1 MNKASHALPG
11 CPSRHEM
18 VRAAIYMEHRGFD
31 WKEWNTISRL
41 CGSSKAIRQYILAYV
56 KDALD
61 MWDGLVPTRGSNS
74 HEIAYIA
81 AFHSFCTTRK
91 EIHSEQRAD
100 ALARMKPESW
110 SKARYEVAWEDYI
123 KRTEQ
128 NVKVTTALKE
138 SLEHETCEFYN
149 EPYAS
154 TSSCSIVPFPAA
166 RR

>member
-1 MNKASHALPG
+1 MNHALSG

-18 VRAAIYMEHRGFD
+18 VRAAIYMEKRGFD
-31 WKEWNTISRL
+31 WNEWNIVSRL
-41 CGSSKAIRQYILAYV
+41 CGSSKAIRKYILAYI

-61 MWDGLVPTRGSNS
+61 MWDGLEPTVGSNNC
-74 HEIAYIA
+74 EIAYIA
-81 AFHSFCTTRK
+81 AFHSFCATRK
-91 EIHSEQRAD
+91 EVYSEQRAD
-100 ALARMKPESW
+100 ALARSKPEPW

-138 SLEHETCEFYN
+138 SLEHETYEFYS
-149 EPYAS
+149 EPYTS
-154 TSSCSIVPFPAA
+154 TSGCSIVPFPLA